1 MFYVNDIRVTP
12 TIFPDKTSQIW
23 NLPEELVNSYDF
35 EIRWEFEHEG
45 EIMQLAQLSD
55 LFAHSHS
62 FVLKIKYLPYGR
74 QDKVVS
80 NKTTFALTSFAK
92 LINSMYFDY
101 VDIMDPHSKEA
112 LRLIKRS
119 RAEYP
124 TDQLMKA
131 WDLTHAD
138 AVCYPDKGAVEKYTQ
153 LYLDFPYMYGEK
165 VRDQQSGKILSYAI
179 KQSNNYEPQ
188 IGDRILIVDDLCD
201 GGATFVLLAHK
212 LLEVGIKEVNLF
224 VTHGV
229 FSKGLK
235 PLFDAG
241 IKRIFTQDGEALED
255 WTDGS
260 GSTKRITYR
269 RL

>member
-1 MFYVNDIRVTP
+1 MFYVNNVRVIP

-45 EIMQLAQLSD
+45 EIMQLAQLVD

-62 FVLKIKYLPYGR
+62 LVLKIKYLPYGR

-80 NKTTFALTSFAK
+80 NKTTFALASFAK

-112 LRLIKRS
+112 IKLIKHS

-124 TDQLMKA
+124 TEQLLKA
-131 WDLTHAD
+131 LNETRSD

-153 LYLDFPYMYGEK
+153 LYLGTPYMYGEK
-165 VRDQQSGKILSYAI
+165 VRDQRTGKILSYQL
-179 KQSNNYEPQ
+179 KTNNKYEPQ
-188 IGDRILIVDDLCD
+188 IGDRILIVDDICD
-201 GGATFVLLAHK
+201 GGATFILLAK
-212 LLEVGIKEVNLF
+212 ELISRGITDVNLF
-224 VTHGV
+224 VTHGI

-235 PLFDAG
+235 VLFDAG
-241 IKRIFTQDGEALED
+241 IKRVFTQDGE
-255 WTDGS
+255 
-260 GSTKRITYR
+260 
-269 RL
+269 